1 MNNIA
6 ILTVILFLS
15 GCTSN
20 MYVADKKLSMTLP
33 VEKTIVYVTNQDI
46 GEPYDILVRSGI
58 YKITNLSSNPNKLTL
73 EPIEDGVMCGMPLFS
88 SMFSLG
94 IIPVRLP
101 NIDTFRYVI
110 ETPGSK
116 IKYSHRLNVYTRVSL
131 WEWLFKPFSKSKVD
145 VMSEALAR
153 SNMVST
159 FPVIE

>member
-58 YKITNLSSNPNKLTL
+58 YKITNLNSSPNKLTL
-73 EPIEDGVMCGMPLFS
+73 EPIQEGVMCGMPLFS
-88 SMFSLG
+88 SMFSSSSSPSSSLG
-94 IIPVRLP
+94 MP
-101 NIDTFRYVI
+101 N
-110 ETPGSK
+110 E
-116 IKYSHRLNVYTRVSL
+116 
-131 WEWLFKPFSKSKVD
+131 KPSAPSG
-145 VMSEALAR
+145 
-153 SNMVST
+153 
-159 FPVIE
+159 